1 MANPLEKMVEAQ
13 VCDYAES
20 KNCEVLK
27 LNLKGRRG
35 WPDRLFIF
43 HGKVLFIEFKRLG
56 EQLTS
61 LQKFVHGVLQG
72 HGMRVEVVD
81 DHYKGRRLIDELT
94 NGG

>member
-27 LNLKGRRG
+27 MNLKGRRG

-56 EQLTS
+56 EQPTP

>member
-43 HGKVLFIEFKRLG
+43 RGKVLFIEFKRLG
-56 EQLTS
+56 ERLTS

-81 DHYKGRRLIDELT
+81 DHYNGRRLIDELT